1 MFLLLSRAADLQCY
15 DKITQSTQQRS
26 ALLRIEKY
34 IDVRHATLDKS
45 RAERGVHV
53 YWQIAYN
60 CSRIAQSETS
70 ENVLFG
76 GKIFVDLGAREKL
89 TLSLSLTK
97 PSHKFSILFLFHIE
111 LPFYSRYVLAAFF
124 LLSALLLLVCWRS
137 FRSILSQPFSF
148 ERKALFFVLFS
159 RPPIF
164 SYTRSC
170 ITNIISHAGF
180 DWFCQNHSDWKKND
194 WKFFDWLTP
203 FFPIRFVYFS
213 RSLSIE
219 CSVFSCF
226 GPVI

>member
-89 TLSLSLTK
+89 TLSLSHQAVTQI
-97 PSHKFSILFLFHIE
+97 FYFI
-111 LPFYSRYVLAAFF
+111 PFPYRAAFLLPLRSCCFFPSFCSFITGVLEKFPINTLTAVF
-124 LLSALLLLVCWRS
+124 LREKSAFLR
-137 FRSILSQPFSF
+137 PF
-148 ERKALFFVLFS
+148 FS

-180 DWFCQNHSDWKKND
+180 D
-194 WKFFDWLTP
+194 
-203 FFPIRFVYFS
+203 
-213 RSLSIE
+213 
-219 CSVFSCF
+219 
-226 GPVI
+226 